1 MRLYRNIFLC
11 IILLSAMWIIWS
23 AAADPVKKV
32 PLSSAAI
39 AEIEARK
46 EIYKKKKKDECRIK
60 ALELAAQMVDSA
72 LLEQALFI
80 GADTL
85 VRPERPNRPFAETFT
100 SNIEN
105 IPVKP
110 FLKRHD
116 FVSPF
121 QKKDTF
127 AQDSLKL
134 RDSLKLNRKGLR

>member
-1 MRLYRNIFLC
+1 MKQVRHI
-11 IILLSAMWIIWS
+11 ITTISILLSVWLIWT
-23 AAADPVKKV
+23 AGADPVKKIL
-32 PLSSAAI
+32 LSDA
-39 AEIEARK
+39 ARK
-46 EIYKKKKKDECRIK
+46 EIEIRKISYAKKKKDECRIK
-60 ALELAAQMVDSA
+60 AIEMAAQMVDSA

-127 AQDSLKL
+127 ALDSLKL
-134 RDSLKLNRKGLR
+134 RDSINLNRKGLR

>member
-1 MRLYRNIFLC
+1 MRQIRHILIS
-11 IILLSAMWIIWS
+11 IIVISTVLMIW
-23 AAADPVKKV
+23 AAATEPVKPVK
-32 PLSSAAI
+32 LSKAAI
-39 AEIEARK
+39 EEIEARK
-46 EIYKKKKKDECRIK
+46 EIYRKKKKDECRMK
-60 ALELAAQMVDSA
+60 AIEMAAQMVDSA

-127 AQDSLKL
+127 ALDSLKL
-134 RDSLKLNRKGLR
+134 RDSINLNRKGLR